1 MTMLNPSMLAALPG
15 AADVPALPRL
25 SAPSLLVAA
34 CPAAAPVVEGVQV
47 AQEVVGTFK
56 AVGDQLCDDD
66 TETNPETLA
75 RTAQRVNRTVIDVRE
90 FGTKYFGGGDFDA

>member
-15 AADVPALPRL
+15 AAEVPALPRL

-34 CPAAAPVVEGVQV
+34 CPAAAPVIEGVQV
-47 AQEVVGTFK
+47 TKEVVGTIK
-56 AVGDQLCDDD
+56 AVGDQLCDED

-75 RTAQRVNRTVIDVRE
+75 RTAQRVNRTVIDVKE
-90 FGTKYFGGGDFDA
+90 FQGKYFGGGAFDA

>member
-1 MTMLNPSMLAALPG
+1 MIDAQCS
-15 AADVPALPRL
+15 

-34 CPAAAPVVEGVQV
+34 CPAAAVIEGVEV
-47 AQEVVGTFK
+47 AREVVGTVK

-75 RTAQRVNRTVIDVRE
+75 HTAQRVNRTVIDVKE
-90 FGTKYFGGGDFDA
+90 FKGGCFGGGAFDA